1 MVRYWS
7 IMTRPTGSPAVGIPI
22 SIAKASES
30 VGADCGG
37 ATPADGAGRGGKTPR
52 VRGSWM
58 TMDFF
63 QWTTSSMP
71 GSMSLTVTW
80 ELLLVCICCKQLRIV
95 QIECRTTKPAQRSR
109 VATPTIRWPWLHG
122 DGSQQQEGWARR
134 DR

>member
-63 QWTTSSMP
+63 QWTTFSVDDIVDARLNVAHGHM
-71 GSMSLTVTW
+71 GTVVGVH
-80 ELLLVCICCKQLRIV
+80 LL
-95 QIECRTTKPAQRSR
+95 
-109 VATPTIRWPWLHG
+109 
-122 DGSQQQEGWARR
+122 
-134 DR
+134 